1 MIKLTRC
8 FLLFP
13 LLLGML
19 LITGCETVTVRDS
32 HPGKGYGPPPHAPAH
47 GYRHKTRRGA
57 ELVFDSG
64 LGVYIVVGLP
74 DHYYSDGRY
83 YRYHRG
89 YWEYSPD
96 LDGPWH
102 GRDKKKLPPGLSK
115 KYDGEHPGK
124 GKGRYK

>member
-1 MIKLTRC
+1 MNKLIRYLA
-8 FLLFP
+8 LLP
-13 LLLGML
+13 LVMGLLV
-19 LITGCETVTVRDS
+19 IAGCETVTVRDS

-47 GYRHKTRRGA
+47 GYRHKTRGGA

-74 DHYYSDGRY
+74 DHYYLDGRY
-83 YRYHRG
+83 IRHVRG
-89 YWEYSPD
+89 HWEYAPD

-102 GRDKKKLPPGLSK
+102 SRDTRKLPPGLSK
-115 KYDGEHPGK
+115 KYGGDHPGK